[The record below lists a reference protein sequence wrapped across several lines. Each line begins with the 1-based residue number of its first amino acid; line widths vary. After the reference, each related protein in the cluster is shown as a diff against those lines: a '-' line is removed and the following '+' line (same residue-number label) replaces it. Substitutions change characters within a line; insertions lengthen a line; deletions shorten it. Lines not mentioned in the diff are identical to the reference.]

1 MIFEGFDGGRKGP
14 PPPFL
19 VETVHGTL
27 AYPGDF
33 QPPVRGL
40 RFAVVT
46 VNGNPS
52 GPCLGSVAT
61 YGGPEVFLDAAGL
74 REFARVALFLAK
86 ELETRARRKGGRRR

>member
-1 MIFEGFDGGRKGP
+1 VIFEGFDGGRKGP

-46 VNGNPS
+46 VN
-52 GPCLGSVAT
+52 SVAT